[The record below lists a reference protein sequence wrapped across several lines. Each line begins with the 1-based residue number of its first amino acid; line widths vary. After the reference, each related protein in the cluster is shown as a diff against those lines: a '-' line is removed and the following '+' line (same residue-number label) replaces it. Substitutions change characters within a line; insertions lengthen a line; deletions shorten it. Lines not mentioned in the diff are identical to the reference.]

1 MRFLSVSFFYFFL
14 FSQDLIDI
22 GGGYDSTDSF
32 VDDSELVRERER
44 NVCVNF
50 VKLCFV

>member
-1 MRFLSVSFFYFFL
+1 MILL
-14 FSQDLIDI
+14 P
-22 GGGYDSTDSF
+22 DSF